1 MKILV
6 TGRGGAAS
14 WTIRGEQLGH
24 AMGATVKPM
33 ATLSDCRAA
42 DVIVVVKRVP
52 DELLQAVRQSGR
64 PWVYDIVDAYPQP
77 ECAGWSQLQACQWLR
92 DHLNRLK
99 PTAVVWPTLRM
110 QADST
115 YPGWVLYHHY
125 RPGLEVM
132 PVRERIRRIGYE
144 GRAEY
149 FAAWVMM
156 VLSECNRI
164 GAEFV
169 MNPASISQVDV
180 VLALRAGKWNGYCQ
194 RHWKSNVK
202 LANAHGSGVPFIGL
216 TEAGYLETAA
226 GGEQLIQAPHELGQA
241 LDMLS
246 DPAVRV
252 SVHEKFLANAY
263 SVDQA
268 AESMRAHL
276 CALKS

>member
-14 WTIRGEQLGH
+14 WTIRGEQLGR

-33 ATLSDCRAA
+33 ATLAECRAA

-52 DELLQAVRQSGR
+52 DELLHAVRQSGR

-77 ECAGWSQLQACQWLR
+77 HCADWSPAQARQWLH
-92 DHLNRLK
+92 DHLQRLQ
-99 PTAVVWPTLRM
+99 PAAVVWPNQRM
-110 QADST
+110 RADAA
-115 YPGWVLYHHY
+115 YPGWVLYHHH
-125 RPGLEVM
+125 RPGIDTMLL
-132 PVRERIRRIGYE
+132 RDRIYRVGYE
-144 GRAEY
+144 GRPEYLAGWIGPVVAE
-149 FAAWVMM
+149 
-156 VLSECNRI
+156 CKRI

-169 MNPASISQVDV
+169 INPATLSQVDV

-202 LANAHGSGVPFIGL
+202 LANAHGAGVPFIGL
-216 TEAGYLETAA
+216 PEAGYLETAA
-226 GGEQLIQAPHELGQA
+226 GGEQLIESPAELGQA
-241 LDMLS
+241 LDMLA
-246 DPAVRV
+246 DGAVRT
-252 SVHEKFLANAY
+252 SVQDKFLANAY

-268 AESMRAHL
+268 AADMKANL